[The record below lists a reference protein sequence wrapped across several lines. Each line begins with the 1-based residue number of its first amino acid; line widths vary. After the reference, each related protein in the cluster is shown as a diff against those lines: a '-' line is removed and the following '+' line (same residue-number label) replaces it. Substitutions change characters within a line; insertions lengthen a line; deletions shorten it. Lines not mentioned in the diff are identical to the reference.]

1 MNHSDAVPADSGVK
15 ADAPPPKRKGDKQLI
30 GSQLKRVRYSNL
42 FERTDDVAVNEIRE
56 RDSFCTATWP

>member
-30 GSQLKRVRYSNL
+30 GPQLKRVRYANL
-42 FERTDDVAVNEIRE
+42 FDRTDDDAVLVGGGYSS
-56 RDSFCTATWP
+56 DSSSSA

>member
-1 MNHSDAVPADSGVK
+1 MNHSDAVPADSFVN
-15 ADAPPPKRKGDKQLI
+15 ADAPPRKREGDKQLI

-56 RDSFCTATWP
+56 RDS